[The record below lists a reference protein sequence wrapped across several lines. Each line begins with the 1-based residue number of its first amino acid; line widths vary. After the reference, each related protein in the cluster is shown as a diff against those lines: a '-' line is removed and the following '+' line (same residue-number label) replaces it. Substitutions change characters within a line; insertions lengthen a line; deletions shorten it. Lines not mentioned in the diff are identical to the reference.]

1 MLLKLEYT
9 ELTQTVPQTD
19 FGTRARHAK
28 LKKQTRIILLDS
40 TNLMQSSKLAAP
52 GHTARL
58 LQKTKKKY
66 KTKHCLLWL
75 FFFKHAGGFYVT
87 KYCQH
92 ITIAHANHFYSDV
105 RQVQFLNKTF
115 CQYLKTQ
122 QKMYNYYL
130 STEVQK
136 VRSKLTLFVPTV
148 QH

>member
-1 MLLKLEYT
+1 
-9 ELTQTVPQTD
+9 
-19 FGTRARHAK
+19 
-28 LKKQTRIILLDS
+28 
-40 TNLMQSSKLAAP
+40 MQSSKLAAP
-52 GHTARL
+52 GHSARL
-58 LQKTKKKY
+58 LQKKY
-66 KTKHCLLWL
+66 KIKHCLLWL

-87 KYCQH
+87 KYFQH
-92 ITIAHANHFYSDV
+92 ITITHANRFYSDV

-115 CQYLKTQ
+115 CQYLKTK